1 MTEKLFWK
9 DPYQKEFT
17 ADVLEQFDV
26 ADGHAVVLDRTCF
39 YATSGGQPNDTGTL
53 GSLAVK
59 DVRIDDGKLLHIT
72 DKPVDSKTVT
82 GSINWTHRFD
92 HMQQHT
98 GQHILSAAFFRLFEA
113 ETSSFHLGELL
124 CSIELNKTN
133 LGQAQISEAEDLA
146 NHVIQSATGI
156 DTFFVDP
163 AKAHEY
169 PLRKRSDLSESLRI
183 IRIGDFDLSPC
194 SGTHVRNSGEIGSVF
209 VHSFEKL
216 SRTIKV
222 SFLCGNRVR
231 TLYHRE
237 LSVLKDVSKKL
248 TTSFDLLPESIVRLQ
263 SQIKELRR
271 ENMQLKETRLKS
283 EASELAADSQ
293 HWKDCK
299 LVIRVWPRPFEE
311 VRFIAQRLSEQ
322 ESLIGVLVSAS
333 ERRCAFFKHPNVSVD
348 LKPLFSQFLESTGGR
363 GGGPAHFMEAG
374 NLNAAKDAEA
384 ELRHLFS

>member
-9 DPYQKEFT
+9 DPYQTDFT
-17 ADVLEQFDV
+17 ADVVEQFK
-26 ADGHAVVLDRTCF
+26 AEDGNAVVLDRTCF

-53 GSLAVK
+53 DSASVK

-72 DKPVDSKTVT
+72 DKPLDSKNVS
-82 GSINWTHRFD
+82 GKINWSHRFD

-98 GQHILSAAFFRLFEA
+98 GQHIISAAFFRLFQA
-113 ETSSFHLGELL
+113 ETSSFHLGDLL

-133 LGQAQISEAEDLA
+133 LGQAQVTEAEDLA
-146 NHVIQSATGI
+146 NHVIQSAVGI
-156 DTFFVDP
+156 EAFFVDP
-163 AKAHEY
+163 EKAHEY

-209 VHSFEKL
+209 IHSFEKL
-216 SRTIKV
+216 SKSTKV
-222 SFLCGNRVR
+222 TFLCGNRVR
-231 TLYHRE
+231 TLYHQE
-237 LSVLKDVSKKL
+237 LSFLKDASKKL
-248 TTSFDLLPESIVRLQ
+248 TTSFDLIPESIVRMQ

-333 ERRCAFFKHPNVSVD
+333 ERRCAFFKHPNVSID
-348 LKPLFSQFLESTGGR
+348 LKPLFSQFLENTGGR
-363 GGGPAHFMEAG
+363 GGGPPHFMEAG
-374 NLNAAKDAEA
+374 NLNVTKDPEA